1 MSKFSGKLKTAYKS
15 ILERIGDPL
24 DDDVLYGPL
33 HNQQAVD
40 AYKAYI
46 SVLIIPML
54 YKKNHYFF
62 YFIKSC
68 FNQNLK
74 KKEIKGFFLLI

>member
-40 AYKAYI
+40 AYKVYI

-54 YKKNHYFF
+54 YKKILLFLF
-62 YFIKSC
+62 Y
-68 FNQNLK
+68 
-74 KKEIKGFFLLI
+74 